1 MNSQHSI
8 LTFSKLLKNLQI
20 KAVYNS
26 ETDNILE
33 DLYVPA
39 LSNSIT
45 YDRAVGYFDAK
56 MLTNAATGLS
66 TFVNNDGYM
75 RLICGSTL
83 TEDEYEAIQKGY
95 GEREVISRLS
105 QQIHDIVSTDD
116 ILTQHQLS
124 TLTWLIRNK
133 KLDVKIA
140 LRLNGIHHQKIGIF
154 KDTAGDALI
163 FSGSANETTKAL
175 LPFNYESMNVFKSWI
190 TELKEHYE
198 PHIKNFEDL
207 WANRVRNT
215 AVIDVTEVTLET
227 LAKRY
232 PDVERPNIAKERELW
247 EKYVYA
253 PANRP
258 STANPKVPTHIGSNE
273 FILRDHQRSA
283 LKSWQENNFKGVF
296 ELATGAGK
304 TITAIF
310 GAVKMFENR
319 KRLFLIV
326 AVPYQ
331 NLADQWQENFLLF
344 NIRPIVCYGGEHNW
358 KAQLETSALNFKAGL
373 IDFCAVIVVDATMT
387 SSKHTFQDIVEEVGE
402 GLSPYIMFVGDECHH
417 HGAYSTY
424 LALPDNAGLRMG
436 LSATPDR
443 QGDDE
448 GNTHIKNYYGSVVAE
463 YTLKDALDDD
473 VLTPYDYFVIA
484 VDLSLEEAET
494 YIELSKK
501 IARLY
506 AMQSADTSGKF
517 EDSLNSL
524 LLKRSK
530 LVNGSINKLSAL
542 KTLLS
547 KMEPTPHS
555 LFYCAEGSL
564 DNDEASGDDF
574 GEKQITLISTILDSY
589 GWKSSQFTA
598 NENKSRRN
606 IILEDF
612 KKQRIDALVAMKCLD
627 EGVDIPMCSTAFIL
641 SSSRKRRQFVQRR
654 GRILRKSPGKE
665 KAVIYDFVSTLP
677 LAGISEPEFG
687 RKLMLAELDR
697 VKEFANLSLNPN
709 DAFSNILSYL
719 KQHDLLHHVY

>member
-1 MNSQHSI
+1 MI
-8 LTFSKLLKNLQI
+8 LTFSKLLRNLQI

-39 LSNSIT
+39 LSYSIT

-105 QQIHDIVSTDD
+105 QQIHDIVSSDD

-175 LPFNYESMNVFKSWI
+175 LPFNYESMNVFKSWV
-190 TELKEHYE
+190 TELREHYE

-273 FILRDHQRSA
+273 FILRGHQRSA
-283 LKSWQENNFKGVF
+283 LKSWQENNFQGVF

-358 KAQLETSALNFKAGL
+358 KTQLETSALNYKAGL
-373 IDFCAVIVVDATMT
+373 NDFCAVIVVDATICLLYT
-387 SSKHTFQDIVEEVGE
+387 SDAA
-402 GLSPYIMFVGDECHH
+402 DE
-417 HGAYSTY
+417 
-424 LALPDNAGLRMG
+424 
-436 LSATPDR
+436 
-443 QGDDE
+443 
-448 GNTHIKNYYGSVVAE
+448 
-463 YTLKDALDDD
+463 
-473 VLTPYDYFVIA
+473 
-484 VDLSLEEAET
+484 
-494 YIELSKK
+494 
-501 IARLY
+501 
-506 AMQSADTSGKF
+506 
-517 EDSLNSL
+517 
-524 LLKRSK
+524 
-530 LVNGSINKLSAL
+530 
-542 KTLLS
+542 
-547 KMEPTPHS
+547 
-555 LFYCAEGSL
+555 
-564 DNDEASGDDF
+564 
-574 GEKQITLISTILDSY
+574 
-589 GWKSSQFTA
+589 
-598 NENKSRRN
+598 
-606 IILEDF
+606 
-612 KKQRIDALVAMKCLD
+612 
-627 EGVDIPMCSTAFIL
+627 
-641 SSSRKRRQFVQRR
+641 
-654 GRILRKSPGKE
+654 
-665 KAVIYDFVSTLP
+665 
-677 LAGISEPEFG
+677 
-687 RKLMLAELDR
+687 
-697 VKEFANLSLNPN
+697 
-709 DAFSNILSYL
+709 
-719 KQHDLLHHVY
+719 